1 MLSVVVPTY
10 NEAENLPRL
19 AEALAQVLDGVE
31 YELLIADDRSADD
44 TFQVLK
50 GLTGQYP
57 IRLISVG
64 DRPRDL
70 SLSVIDG
77 VNAAKYDLVLV
88 MDADLSHPP
97 EVVLSMLEAI
107 RKEPGCFVLG
117 SRYAEGGSF
126 DRGWSLWR
134 FVNSY
139 VATMIARPLV
149 SCGDPMSGFFL
160 FDRRNVDLQKLKPI
174 GYKIGLELMVRGNF
188 VELVEIP
195 ILFKDRE
202 IGESKMNLQQQI
214 KYLRHIRRLY
224 LHKFGN
230 LAEFVHFGAVGA
242 SGFLIDITFY
252 FLFQFVG
259 FNHVSA
265 RAMSFWPA
273 VSWNWALNRMTTF
286 GERQKRPKAR
296 QWFEFVASS
305 LFGFA
310 INWGIY
316 TYLTSNTG
324 FFEDYKVLALMTGIV
339 CASFFNFAAASLFVY
354 SDKRYLGIKKSENK
368 KSGGK

>member
-1 MLSVVVPTY
+1 LLSVVVPTY
-10 NEAENLPRL
+10 NESGNLPRL
-19 AEALAQVLDGVE
+19 AETLAKALDGVE
-31 YELLIADDRSADD
+31 YELLIADDHSTDD
-44 TFQVLK
+44 TMQVLEALK
-50 GLTGQYP
+50 ARYA
-57 IRLISVG
+57 IRLILAE

-77 VNAAKYDLVLV
+77 VNAAEYDLVLV
-88 MDADLSHPP
+88 MDADLSHPA
-97 EVVLSMLEAI
+97 EVVPTMLKTI
-107 RKEPGCFVLG
+107 GKQPSCFVLG
-117 SRYAEGGSF
+117 SRYTQGGSF
-126 DRGWSLWR
+126 DRDWSLWR

-139 VATMIARPLV
+139 VATMIAQPLV
-149 SCGDPMSGFFL
+149 SCSDPMSGFFL
-160 FDRRNVDLQKLKPI
+160 FDRRNVDLQKLKPL

-188 VELVEIP
+188 DKVIEVP

-214 KYLRHIRRLY
+214 KYLRHLRRLY

-230 LAEFVHFGAVGA
+230 IAEFVHFGVVGA

-252 FLFQFVG
+252 FLFQFLG

-273 VSWNWALNRMTTF
+273 VSWNWALNRLTTF

-296 QWFEFVASS
+296 QWAEFVGTS

-310 INWGIY
+310 VNWGIY
-316 TYLTSNTG
+316 TYLTSNIE
-324 FFEDYKVLALMTGIV
+324 FFDDYKVLALVTGII

-354 SDKRYLGIKKSENK
+354 SDKRSLGDKSNVAD
-368 KSGGK
+368 

>member
-10 NEAENLPRL
+10 NEAGNLPRL
-19 AEALAQVLDGVE
+19 IEAIAQALDGVE
-31 YELLIADDRSADD
+31 YELLIADDRSTDD
-44 TFQVLK
+44 TLQVLDSHMA
-50 GLTGQYP
+50 QHP
-57 IRLISVG
+57 IRLISAE

-70 SLSVIDG
+70 SLSVLDG
-77 VNAAKYDLVLV
+77 VNAAQYDLILV

-97 EVVLSMLEAI
+97 EIVPTMLGTI
-107 RKEPGCFVLG
+107 RKEPRCFVLG
-117 SRYAEGGSF
+117 SRYVEGGSF
-126 DRGWSLWR
+126 NRDWSLWR
-134 FVNSY
+134 FLNSY
-139 VATMIARPLV
+139 VATMVARPLV
-149 SCGDPMSGFFL
+149 SCSDPMSGFFL
-160 FDRRNVDLQKLKPI
+160 FDRRYVDLEKLKPL

-188 VELVEIP
+188 DKVIEVP

-202 IGESKMNLQQQI
+202 IGESKMDLQQQI

-230 LAEFVHFGAVGA
+230 VAEFIHFGAVGA

-252 FLFQFVG
+252 FLLQFLG

-273 VSWNWALNRMTTF
+273 VSWNWALNRITTF

-296 QWFEFVASS
+296 QWFEFVGTS

-310 INWGIY
+310 VNWGIY
-316 TYLTSNTG
+316 TYLTTNTE
-324 FFEDYKVLALMTGIV
+324 FFDGYKVLALVTGII
-339 CASFFNFAAASLFVY
+339 CASFFNFAASSLFVY
-354 SDKRYLGIKKSENK
+354 SDKRSSGDKS
-368 KSGGK
+368 

>member
-10 NEAENLPRL
+10 NEAGNLSRL
-19 AEALAQVLDGVE
+19 AEALADALDGVD
-31 YELLIADDRSADD
+31 YELLIADDRSTDD
-44 TFQVLK
+44 TVQVLE
-50 GLTGQYP
+50 GLKVQHP
-57 IRLISVG
+57 IRLVSAG

-70 SLSVIDG
+70 SLSVIEG
-77 VNAAKYDLVLV
+77 VNAAEYDLVLV

-97 EVVLSMLEAI
+97 EVVPTMLATI
-107 RKEPGCFVLG
+107 REEPGCFVLG

-126 DRGWSLWR
+126 DRDWSLWR

-139 VATMIARPLV
+139 VATMIARPLI

-160 FDRRNVDLQKLKPI
+160 FDRRNVDLEKLKPL

-188 VELVEIP
+188 DDVIEVP

-214 KYLRHIRRLY
+214 KYLRHLRRLY
-224 LHKFGN
+224 LYKFGN

-252 FLFQFVG
+252 FLFQFLG

-273 VSWNWALNRMTTF
+273 VSWNWALNRITTF

-296 QWFEFVASS
+296 QWFEFVGTS

-310 INWGIY
+310 VNWGIY
-316 TYLTSNTG
+316 TYLTSNVE
-324 FFEDYKVLALMTGIV
+324 FFDDYKVLALVSGII
-339 CASFFNFAAASLFVY
+339 CASFFNFAASSLFVY
-354 SDKRYLGIKKSENK
+354 SDKRSSSDK
-368 KSGGK
+368 KSGEKSNVAD